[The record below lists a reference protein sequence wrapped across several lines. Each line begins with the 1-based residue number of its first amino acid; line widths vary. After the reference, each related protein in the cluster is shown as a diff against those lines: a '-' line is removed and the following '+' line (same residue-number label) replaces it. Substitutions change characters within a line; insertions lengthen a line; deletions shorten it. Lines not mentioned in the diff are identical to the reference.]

1 MTDTDDPPAAAV
13 LQTGGARPLQLAEGV
28 VLHGQY
34 MGGGHKQPRYL
45 IARGDGQMILVSQLM
60 YLAAQ
65 AMDGRNDLAD
75 IAEVVSCTL
84 GQRLSPDGAGY
95 LVENKLRPLGLVA
108 DRVGTPDQTTTPPP
122 RAAPLL
128 ALTLQGVLI
137 PPRTVR
143 RLAAFLAPLFRMPVV
158 VPVLLAVM
166 GFDGWVLAEG
176 QLDTAFQGVAG
187 SPTGVLTLL
196 VLTIASLMFHELG
209 HAAGCRFGG
218 GKPGAIGFG
227 VMVIFPCFY
236 TNVTDAYRLDRRGRL
251 QTDLGGIYFNAV
263 FILLLAAGY
272 LLTDNPVLL
281 ASAVLGHLMILQ
293 QLLPLLRM
301 DGYYILGDLVGIP
314 NLFEQIRPMLSRRRS
329 TTRPPSD
336 MKPWVGRVVLAWT
349 LLVVPALFT
358 ALVSMAWRLPGYAQA
373 AWVSAQAYW
382 QLTVTSF
389 QQSDITSL
397 VVAIISLLLLT
408 LPWLGMLMLTARTA
422 RRGAGAGRRLLA
434 RCI

>member
-1 MTDTDDPPAAAV
+1 MTDIDDSPAATIQ
-13 LQTGGARPLQLAEGV
+13 QTGGARHPQLAEGV

-45 IARGDGQMILVSQLM
+45 VARSDGQMILVSQLM

-65 AMDGRNDLAD
+65 AMDGRNDIAD
-75 IAEVVSCTL
+75 IADVVSSTL

-95 LVENKLRPLGLVA
+95 LVENKLRPLGLVT
-108 DRVGTPDQTTTPPP
+108 DRVGTPDQLTLPP

-137 PPRTVR
+137 PARMVR
-143 RLAAFLAPLFRMPVV
+143 GLAAVLAPLFRMPVV

-176 QLDTAFQGVAG
+176 QLDTALQGVAG

-251 QTDLGGIYFNAV
+251 RTDLGGIYFNAV

-281 ASAVLGHLMILQ
+281 ASAVLGHLVILQ

-329 TTRPPSD
+329 ATRRPSD
-336 MKPWVGRVVLAWT
+336 MKPWVGRVVLVWT
-349 LLVVPALFT
+349 LLVVPVLLTSLAL
-358 ALVSMAWRLPGYAQA
+358 MAWRLPGYAQA
-373 AWVSAQAYW
+373 AWASAQSYW
-382 QLTVTSF
+382 QLTVISLH
-389 QQSDITSL
+389 QGDITSL
-397 VVAIISLLLLT
+397 VVASISLLLLT
-408 LPWLGMLMLTARTA
+408 LPWLGMLVLIARAT
-422 RRGAGAGRRLLA
+422 RRAAGAGWRLLA
-434 RCI
+434 RRI